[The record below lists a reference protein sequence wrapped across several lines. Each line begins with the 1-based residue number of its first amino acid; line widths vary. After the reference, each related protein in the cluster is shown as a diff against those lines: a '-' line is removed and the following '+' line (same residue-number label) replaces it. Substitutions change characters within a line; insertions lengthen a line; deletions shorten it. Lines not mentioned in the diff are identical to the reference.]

1 MSQNKIDRL
10 FKVPYLARMGNV
22 RAAKEGVKLPTE
34 DMILVVL
41 RRAIAADVSAEA
53 QSDWEWA
60 RGCRRARRARVR
72 AREGKC
78 CVTAPS
84 SGG

>member
-10 FKVPYLARMGNV
+10 FKVPYLARMG

-41 RRAIAADVSAEA
+41 RRAIAAAVSAEA